1 MRMAKRRYLL
11 WDKFG
16 GASDHINSNRSRR
29 LLPNNLNRCHSNLC
43 LLAILMISQVR
54 DSGATQETAHR
65 MPLRRRATVRGLRW
79 RLTPL
84 PRHLFRRR
92 SHPRMMACSTPLNH
106 RHISLL
112 RLTLIG
118 SRRPNRY
125 SNRRGETLNIWGSRP
140 WQPNKLLLVRG
151 RHSLRRCTCDC

>member
-1 MRMAKRRYLL
+1 MRYLL
-11 WDKFG
+11 WEKSG

-43 LLAILMISQVR
+43 SLAILNSQMISQVR
-54 DSGATQETAHR
+54 ELGSTQQTALR
-65 MPLRRRATVRGLRW
+65 MPLRRRATARGPQW

-92 SHPRMMACSTPLNH
+92 SHHRMMACSTPLNH

-125 SNRRGETLNIWGSRP
+125 SNRRGETLNTWGSRH

-151 RHSLRRCTCDC
+151 RRSLRRCTCDC

>member
-11 WDKFG
+11 WDKSG
-16 GASDHINSNRSRR
+16 GASDPINSNRSRR

-43 LLAILMISQVR
+43 LLAISQVR
-54 DSGATQETAHR
+54 ESGETALR
-65 MPLRRRATVRGLRW
+65 MPLRRWATARGPQW

-92 SHPRMMACSTPLNH
+92 SHHRMMACSTH

-151 RHSLRRCTCDC
+151 RRSLRRCTCDC